1 MIKKLITIQHDLK
14 APKKQFNSFG
24 KYNYRNQED
33 ILEALKPLLYAQ
45 GLVLTL
51 SDTVMTVG
59 DALFV
64 EATATISD
72 GEKSMTTVAQAGLD
86 LNKKGMD
93 KAQATGAS
101 SSYARKY
108 ALNAMFLIDD
118 TKDSDATNKHGKT
131 QTTVA
136 QTTTSKDPLLS
147 NSEAYLKVVNAIK
160 AGTHTIAD
168 VKSKYVVSSE
178 VENKLRNL

>member
-59 DALFV
+59 D
-64 EATATISD
+64 D
-72 GEKSMTTVAQAGLD
+72 
-86 LNKKGMD
+86 
-93 KAQATGAS
+93 
-101 SSYARKY
+101 Y
-108 ALNAMFLIDD
+108 
-118 TKDSDATNKHGKT
+118 
-131 QTTVA
+131 
-136 QTTTSKDPLLS
+136 
-147 NSEAYLKVVNAIK
+147 
-160 AGTHTIAD
+160 
-168 VKSKYVVSSE
+168 
-178 VENKLRNL
+178 